1 VAERIAAVFPET
13 QITCPRLTRRRRSLA
28 RSRRPRSRLDRLQRR
43 KSVESVL
50 VSTGRPSNPFE
61 SSVHFLVEGL
71 DDAAFST
78 DDVYAHLSAM
88 HQRFR
93 RR

>member
-1 VAERIAAVFPET
+1 M
-13 QITCPRLTRRRRSLA
+13 
-28 RSRRPRSRLDRLQRR
+28 
-43 KSVESVL
+43 L
-50 VSTGRPSNPFE
+50 VYTGRPSNPFE